1 MLIEGGTIVT
11 LDPPEVSVADL
22 RVEGERI
29 VERGPGLR
37 ARPSEEVLDAS
48 GRLVLPGLVNAHTHL
63 YGTLARGMRWP
74 ATRPRKLLEILEQ
87 VWWRLDRALDEET
100 VYLSALVG
108 GIEAALCG
116 TTVLLDHHSSPGF
129 IEGSLATVKRAL
141 EEVGIRS
148 VLCYEVSD
156 RNGVEGRDAGLAEN
170 VSFQQHHQDG
180 KTRGMIGA
188 HASFTLS
195 EESLDRLA
203 AAVDE
208 TGSSLHVHVA
218 EDRHD
223 VSHCHRKFGLGLAE
237 RFKQHGLITSRSI
250 LAHCVHLGPTE
261 VELVHASGGWIAHNP
276 RSNMNNSTGY
286 APTRAFSRAALGTD
300 GIDQDMFAELRVA
313 YLKKRDAG
321 QRHALTDSLQLLAGG
336 HRLAAAL
343 FGLPLGKLDVGG
355 PADLLV
361 LEYPSPTPLNA
372 ESLAGHLLFGIDRYH
387 LRSVIVAGR
396 FVVRERE
403 VVGVDVRAAY
413 RRARKAAPALWKRME
428 SL

>member
-1 MLIEGGTIVT
+1 MLIEGATVVT

-22 RVEGERI
+22 RVAGDRI

-37 ARPSEEVLDAS
+37 PHAGEEVLDLS
-48 GRLVLPGLVNAHTHL
+48 GRLVLPGLVNAHSHL
-63 YGTLARGMRWP
+63 YGTLARGMTWP
-74 ATRPRKLLEILEQ
+74 STRPRKLLEILER

-116 TTVLLDHHSSPGF
+116 TTVLIDHHSSPGF
-129 IEGSLATVKRAL
+129 VEGSLATVKRAL

-148 VLCYEVSD
+148 VLCYEVTD
-156 RNGVEGRDAGLAEN
+156 RNGTAGRDAGLAEN
-170 VSFQQHHQDG
+170 VSFQKAQKG
-180 KTRGMIGA
+180 GLTRGMVGA

-195 EESLDRLA
+195 PSSLERLA
-203 AAVDE
+203 EAVQE
-208 TGSSLHVHVA
+208 TGSSLHVHAA

-223 VSHCHRKFGLGLAE
+223 VSHCHRKYGLGLVE

-250 LAHCVHLGPTE
+250 FAHGVHLSPTD
-261 VELVHASGGWIAHNP
+261 VEGVHASGGWIAHNP
-276 RSNMNNSTGY
+276 RSNMNNSVGY

-300 GIDQDMFAELRVA
+300 GLDQDMFAEARAA

-321 QRHALTDSLQLLAGG
+321 QRQALGDTMQLLAGG

-343 FGLPLGKLDVGG
+343 FGLALGKLDVGG

-361 LEYPSPTPLNA
+361 LDYPSPTPLNA
-372 ESLAGHLLFGIDRYH
+372 ESLAGHLLFGIDRGH
-387 LRSVIVAGR
+387 VSSVMVAGR

-403 VVGVDVRAAY
+403 LVNVSPRIAY
-413 RRARKAAPALWKRME
+413 RRARKAAPLLWKRME